1 MIREIDYEK
10 LYEMINVLITAL
22 TVIFACFAN
31 TFFIRSKLLSSL
43 KTPIDNKKVL
53 KDGKRLFGD
62 NKTWKGVVG
71 LLFFSV
77 FFVVLL
83 GLICDFAP
91 AVRSH
96 IIFYTKYKN
105 TVPFNILIGVLLAL
119 AYCIFE
125 LPNSFIK
132 RRIGIEP
139 GEKANK
145 LVGVLFTII
154 DQVDSL
160 FGCILVF
167 SFLHPMSV
175 SEYFIYVF
183 CGGFI
188 HIGLSFIFKAFKLR
202 KGY

>member
-1 MIREIDYEK
+1 
-10 LYEMINVLITAL
+10 MINILVTSL

-31 TFFIRSKLLSSL
+31 TFFIRSKLLPSL
-43 KTPIDNKKVL
+43 KRPIDNNKIL

-71 LLFFSV
+71 MIFFSI

-83 GLICDFAP
+83 GLICHLAP
-91 AVRSH
+91 AAKKRV
-96 IIFYTKYKN
+96 ILYTKYQN
-105 TVPFNILIGVLLAL
+105 TLPFNMLIGFLLGL

-139 GEKANK
+139 GGKARK
-145 LVGVLFTII
+145 LAGIFFTIV

-160 FGCILVF
+160 FGCILIF
-167 SFLHPMSV
+167 SFLHPMSIG
-175 SEYFIYVF
+175 EYFLYVF
-183 CGGFI
+183 LGGFL
-188 HIGLSFIFKAFKLR
+188 HIALSYIFKLFKLR